1 MMTCVKTSPA
11 AGGKFMPQD
20 LDPKIKKELAFT
32 IEYAL
37 RLGRGKVR
45 DMQKDLDDKK
55 LAVVIDALIEQLL
68 LSNWRIERGPPTPS
82 HSAPASPSYKKEP

>member
-1 MMTCVKTSPA
+1 
-11 AGGKFMPQD
+11 MPQD

-37 RLGRGKVR
+37 RMGRGKVR

-55 LAVVIDALIEQLL
+55 LSLVVDALIEQLL
-68 LSNWRIERGPPTPS
+68 LSNWRIERGPPTPH
-82 HSAPASPSYKKEP
+82 HSAPPSPGYKREP